1 MNEYIPRI
9 VDKKINILLRIMG
22 AVLIEGCK
30 WCGKRTTGAKHA
42 KSVVELQNPDRKKEY
57 DRINNTKPSLFLN
70 GDKPRMFVEWQMY
83 PVIWD
88 AIRTDVDHT
97 GLKGEYI
104 LTGSA
109 RPAEG
114 LTMHT
119 GTGRISRVLMR
130 PMSLYESGEST
141 GEVSLEDIFNN
152 KDISGV
158 SKLSLEDLASI
169 IVRGGWPASINID
182 NDIKYRISKEYVK
195 ALIHEE
201 VVKVDGVE
209 RNPEKMQS
217 VLRSLARNIST
228 PVSKET
234 IIKDI
239 KDISRPTLNDYIN
252 TLEKLYVIEEIK
264 ATNLNLRSK
273 YAIRTTSKKIF
284 VDPSIATAVL
294 NITPN
299 DLIND
304 LNTFGFIFES
314 LCIRDLEI
322 YSQSNGGNITFY
334 RDENDFEIDA
344 ILKLSNGKWGAIEIK
359 LGAGY
364 IDDAAE
370 NLLKFQEKV
379 NPKNKPAFL
388 MVLTGATYS
397 YRREDGI
404 YVVSIGTLKD

>member
-1 MNEYIPRI
+1 
-9 VDKKINILLRIMG
+9 
-22 AVLIEGCK
+22 
-30 WCGKRTTGAKHA
+30 
-42 KSVVELQNPDRKKEY
+42 
-57 DRINNTKPSLFLN
+57 
-70 GDKPRMFVEWQMY
+70 
-83 PVIWD
+83 
-88 AIRTDVDHT
+88 
-97 GLKGEYI
+97 
-104 LTGSA
+104 
-109 RPAEG
+109 
-114 LTMHT
+114 
-119 GTGRISRVLMR
+119 
-130 PMSLYESGEST
+130 
-141 GEVSLEDIFNN
+141 
-152 KDISGV
+152 
-158 SKLSLEDLASI
+158 
-169 IVRGGWPASINID
+169 
-182 NDIKYRISKEYVK
+182 
-195 ALIHEE
+195 
-201 VVKVDGVE
+201 
-209 RNPEKMQS
+209 MQS

-234 IIKDI
+234 ITKDI

-294 NITPN
+294 DITPN

-359 LGAGY
+359 LGVGY